1 MMQRAIGSRPKRWPV
16 DQNQST
22 AEAPNVNEPR
32 PAAPALPYRWVI
44 EGALLLLQFA
54 MGLSFLAV
62 APLFPLIIDD
72 FGVSRASASL
82 LVGGTA
88 LGVALALIPCSMLAA
103 RLGTR
108 AALGLAGVLMSA
120 MALAPLADSFAL
132 LLGARITFAVG
143 GAMNLTATAPVIM
156 RWFPPR
162 ELPMVN
168 GLNVV
173 AQSLGVTM
181 SMVIAPR
188 LAAVVGWERTLYAFA
203 CVTMIGTLT
212 WLLLARDPAGT
223 RDGEG
228 APFRLG
234 DLVSTL
240 QNRPTVVLGLGLAGA
255 LGANVSFG
263 SWLPTY
269 YHEQFGFSL
278 EKAGAV
284 ASVLALFGI
293 FGSLLGSALPVR
305 FPRRR
310 PFLITA
316 GFLMPITAIGT
327 FATANPVVLYPSLAL
342 FGMVSWVFI
351 PVVFTIPMELPGMTP
366 GRVGVT
372 TAVVL
377 CVGNLSGF
385 FAPLIV
391 GAVRDAT
398 GAFALGLTVV
408 SLLAAAL
415 ALAGWLMPETG
426 VVRPAEV
433 TTGKG

>member
-1 MMQRAIGSRPKRWPV
+1 MRSPPTVAQV
-16 DQNQST
+16 
-22 AEAPNVNEPR
+22 E
-32 PAAPALPYRWVI
+32 PYRWVV
-44 EGALLLLQFA
+44 EGVLLLLQFA

-88 LGVALALIPCSMLAA
+88 LGVALALIPCSIVTA
-103 RLGTR
+103 RMGTR
-108 AALGLAGVLMSA
+108 ASLGVAGALMSV
-120 MALAPLADSFAL
+120 MALTPLVGSFSL
-132 LLGARITFAVG
+132 LLAARITFAVG
-143 GAMNLTATAPVIM
+143 GAMTLTATAPVIM

-168 GLNVV
+168 GINVV
-173 AQSLGVTM
+173 AQSLGVTI

-188 LAAVVGWERTLYAFA
+188 LAVVVGWERTLFAFG
-203 CVTMIGTLT
+203 CVTVIATLA
-212 WLLLARDPAGT
+212 WLVLARDPAGT
-223 RDGEG
+223 GRDQV
-228 APFRLG
+228 AAFHLG
-234 DLVSTL
+234 DLASAL
-240 QNRPTVVLGLGLAGA
+240 RSRPTVLLGLGMAGA

-269 YHEQFGFSL
+269 YNEAFGFSL

-293 FGSLLGSALPVR
+293 VGSLLGSTLPVR

-310 PFLITA
+310 PFLIVA
-316 GFLMPITAIGT
+316 GLLMPITAIGAY
-327 FATANPVVLYPSLAL
+327 ATSSPAVLYPSLAL
-342 FGMVSWVFI
+342 FGVVSWVFI

-366 GRVGVT
+366 ERVGVT

-377 CVGNLSGF
+377 CLGNLSGF
-385 FAPLIV
+385 VAPLVV

-408 SLLAAAL
+408 SLLAASL
-415 ALAGWLMPETG
+415 AVAGWLMPETG
-426 VVRPAEV
+426 TPIATEAGV
-433 TTGKG
+433 